1 MNIPESIVAGDS
13 ASWYDGPCSPLR
25 QRFDSTTYALSYEL
39 RGPAVLTL
47 AGTVQDDGWA
57 FALAP
62 AISASLPPGRYLWAA
77 IATAPG
83 QRVTLAQGM
92 LIVKPDPAALAA
104 GHDPRSQAQRA
115 LDDAEAALATFSK
128 SGGRVKGYSIG
139 TRSMQFD
146 SASEIL
152 AIIDYW
158 RRQVEQERSGGKG
171 FGGRTLRVRFAR

>member
-13 ASWYDGPCSPLR
+13 ASWYEPPCAQSGL
-25 QRFDSTTYALSYEL
+25 RFDSAIYALTYEL

-47 AGTVQDDGWA
+47 AGTVQGDGWA

-62 AISASLPPGRYLWAA
+62 AISASLPSGRYLWAA
-77 IATAPG
+77 IVTAPN
-83 QRVTLAQGM
+83 QRATLAQGM

-104 GHDPRSQAQRA
+104 GHDPRSPAQRA

-128 SGGRVKGYSIG
+128 SGGRVKSYSIG

-158 RRQVEQERSGGKG
+158 RRRVEQECGGGKG
-171 FGGRTLRVRFAR
+171 FGGRTLRVRFTR